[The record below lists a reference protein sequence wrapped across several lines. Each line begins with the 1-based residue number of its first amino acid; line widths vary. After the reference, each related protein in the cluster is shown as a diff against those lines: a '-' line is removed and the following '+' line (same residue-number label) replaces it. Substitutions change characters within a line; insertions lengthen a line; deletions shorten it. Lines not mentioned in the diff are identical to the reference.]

1 MTLTELF
8 QLQDPI
14 VLTIATGII
23 AFAVITTLLK
33 PAFKKN
39 KGTAVAIGIILAIL
53 TSYNLH
59 QNRFYGWEQ
68 SMAIIIFLAV
78 AALFLKITWAFAKHT
93 STSAGRR

>member
-39 KGTAVAIGIILAIL
+39 KGTAVAI
-53 TSYNLH
+53 
-59 QNRFYGWEQ
+59 
-68 SMAIIIFLAV
+68 
-78 AALFLKITWAFAKHT
+78 
-93 STSAGRR
+93 